1 MGRESGKLM
10 ETKGYR
16 VAVVGCGAIAPN
28 HVRGILAAGQSL
40 CALCDTEP
48 EHARRLAERFG
59 LSVPVYTELEELLER
74 ERPDVLHLCTPHYL
88 HAPVC
93 CAALG
98 RGVNV
103 LCEKPLGISA
113 QDLTLIREAEENSPA
128 MLGVCLQ
135 NRYEPNFLRLREIAA
150 REGIAAAF
158 GTVAWKRDADYYA
171 SGAWRGRWATEG
183 GGVMINQALHTLDL
197 LQWLCGMPVT
207 VTAHLYNDH
216 LAGEIEVEDTAAGLF
231 RLPDGRSFHLFAT
244 TACAGDFPAQIQLIT
259 RTGHRYFA
267 DNTSLTCDGE
277 PLAGEKCATAG
288 KTVWGSGHCRLI
300 ADFYRC
306 LAAGQRFPIDG
317 EEGARVV
324 RLILAMYESGRTG
337 GCAVPTEIKEREER
351 S

>member
-1 MGRESGKLM
+1 MGKTENGK
-10 ETKGYR
+10 YR
-16 VAVVGCGAIAPN
+16 AAVVGCGAIAPN
-28 HVRGILAAGQSL
+28 HVRGILSAGQSL

-48 EHARRLAERFG
+48 EQARRLSERFG
-59 LSVPVYTELEELLER
+59 LSVPVYTDVVELLER

-88 HAPVC
+88 HAPMC

-103 LCEKPLGISA
+103 LCEKPLGISTA
-113 QDLTLIREAEENSPA
+113 DLERIAAAEAESPA
-128 MLGVCLQ
+128 TLGVCLQ

-158 GTVAWKRDADYYA
+158 GTVAWKRDADYYR
-171 SGAWRGRWATEG
+171 SGAWRGRWETEG

-197 LQWLCGMPVT
+197 LQWLCGMPAE
-207 VTAHLYNDH
+207 VTAHLSNDH
-216 LAGEIEVEDTAAGLF
+216 LAGEIEVEDTATGRF
-231 RLPDGRSFHLFAT
+231 RLPGGGCFHLFAT
-244 TACAGDFPAQIQLIT
+244 TACAESFPAQIQLIT
-259 RTGHRYFA
+259 RAGHRYFA
-267 DNTSLTCDGE
+267 DNATLTCDGE
-277 PLAGEKCATAG
+277 PLAGERCATAG
-288 KTVWGSGHCRLI
+288 KSVWGNGHCRLI

-317 EEGARVV
+317 EEGGRVV

-337 GCAVPTEIKEREER
+337 GGVALTETKEREEQ